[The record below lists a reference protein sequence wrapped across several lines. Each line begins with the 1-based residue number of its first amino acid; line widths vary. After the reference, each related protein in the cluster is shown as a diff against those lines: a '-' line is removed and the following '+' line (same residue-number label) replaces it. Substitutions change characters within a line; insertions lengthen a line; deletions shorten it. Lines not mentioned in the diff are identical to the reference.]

1 MVRIFFRESYCL
13 RAPRVGAFYNT
24 IMIVALVVAVLSGM
38 LTLMLGL
45 AFIIGYPDEGTVK
58 LFLEIVA
65 TLIGSLAIFTACRLK
80 YREASRVEVREDGLL
95 LGNKRIVKWNEIDDM
110 KFLTETH
117 VDLEVEGGPVMGY
130 GMHGYGMY
138 GYTPSRSV
146 TRHVYRYMSVQIFHR
161 HGVDELC
168 FTPTSF
174 WRFVKAVLQAIK
186 DKHELLADRSWP
198 QKLIRLDRA
207 L

>member
-1 MVRIFFRESYCL
+1 MTRILFRESYCSRTREAKL
-13 RAPRVGAFYNT
+13 FFI
-24 IMIVALVVAVLSGM
+24 IMVAALVMVIPFGM
-38 LTLMLGL
+38 LTLMLGS
-45 AFIIGYPDEGTVK
+45 AFIIGYPDAGTVK
-58 LFLEIVA
+58 VFLSCVGV
-65 TLIGSLAIFTACRLK
+65 LIGSLVVCLVSFLK
-80 YREASRVEVREDGLL
+80 YREASRIEVREDGLL

-110 KFLTETH
+110 KLSTETH
-117 VDLEVEGGPVMGY
+117 LDLEVEGGPVMGY
-130 GMHGYGMY
+130 GMHGYGIY

-146 TRHVYRYMSVQIFHR
+146 TRHVYRYMSVQIFHK
-161 HGVDELC
+161 HGVDELY

>member
-1 MVRIFFRESYCL
+1 MTRILFRESDCL
-13 RAPRVGAFYNT
+13 RTREAMSFYIMRVMAL
-24 IMIVALVVAVLSGM
+24 IMVIFLGIFTLIVG
-38 LTLMLGL
+38 LMLMSSD
-45 AFIIGYPDEGTVK
+45 FIDIKPLLGS
-58 LFLEIVA
+58 LSA
-65 TLIGSLAIFTACRLK
+65 LIGFLMIYRISSLK
-80 YREASRVEVREDGLL
+80 HREASRVEVREDGLL
-95 LGNKRIVKWNEIDDM
+95 LGNERFVRWNEIDDM
-110 KFLTETH
+110 KFLTETR

-130 GMHGYGMY
+130 GMHGYGIY

-174 WRFVKAVLQAIK
+174 WRFVKAILQAIK